1 MNNSIDTPQVETS
14 SVRSTKQLSHAEMD
28 AHRVQITIFRDKSAS
43 VVSRINTVWAGVVK
57 SASNPQ
63 VFKDKGSCYLIKMAG
78 FGEKRS
84 LKGSLRSDEN
94 MVEVWGVEGDLDNE
108 FLTMDA
114 ALCLLEK
121 AGIEALFYTS
131 PSHGVVKPPHSLG
144 GPRLRVLAPA
154 SCAHTPAERKQLT
167 AKLNTALKGNLAPES
182 FTASQSYYFG
192 SVEGVAYEARRV
204 RGQFIDLI
212 EGLGETYPPST
223 KGTGLGTS
231 SKIKSEFPEATGGT
245 VGLQAQALQ
254 DIASG
259 AVYHTSLIRLAAS
272 LIATGMAPGAVVN
285 HLRALMDASEGPHD
299 KRWSERRAAIPSM
312 VNSASVK
319 FAPIDDDLQAARR
332 DYQKRENQRIG
343 DGCPSVP
350 VAELVDIETAHTRYV
365 FMSDGSRVADIF
377 NPGYDLAYSDFAN
390 TTAASK
396 VLVRRPPD
404 DDGNERPGKLTP
416 ISEVWRAS
424 PKRKT
429 VVTRTFKAG
438 ADITLLDPTGRMAL
452 NTWRPY
458 DRSLVVEDMQA
469 SGIYLFIYHVNFLF
483 PDPADAK
490 RFLDW
495 LAHIEQHPGEL
506 PHTGWV
512 HIARSFGMG
521 RNWLASV
528 LTRVWAGNVAANMDL
543 VGLLRTGF
551 NGQLSRKV
559 LAVVDEIRE
568 GGSDSQWAHAE
579 KMKSLITEET
589 RLINPKYGRQTVE
602 YNACRWLMFSNHLT
616 AIPMDEEDRRF
627 EVVVLDAQPRPLA
640 YYTKLYEALKNPLFI
655 AAVAR
660 WLGERDISGFSPG
673 RHAVKTESKLA
684 AAKACQSTMSAQC
697 EMLVEHWPSD
707 LIRSNHLYD
716 VLDGRFN
723 TGSLNPSH
731 RRTMDQFGVVSLG
744 RTVKI
749 EGTVTRISII
759 RNKERWTS
767 ATAEDIECEVAKAS
781 LGHSSAS
788 SFLLRCSA
796 GETEKEDSTTRLDG

>member
-1 MNNSIDTPQVETS
+1 MNNSDETPQVKTS
-14 SVRSTKQLSHAEMD
+14 SVRSTKQTSHAEMD
-28 AHRVQITIFRDKSAS
+28 AHCLQVSVFPDKSAS
-43 VVSRINTVWAGVVK
+43 SVSRISMVWADVVK
-57 SASNPQ
+57 SASNPK
-63 VFKDKGSCYLIKMAG
+63 VFKDKGSCHLIKMAV
-78 FGEKRS
+78 FGERRS

-94 MVEVWGVEGDLDNE
+94 MLEVWGIEGDLDNE
-108 FLTMDA
+108 SLTMDA
-114 ALCLLEK
+114 AVCLLEK
-121 AGIEALFYTS
+121 AGIEALVYTS
-131 PSHGVVKPPHSLG
+131 PSHGVVNPPHSLG
-144 GPRLRVLAPA
+144 GPRLRVLTPA
-154 SCAHTPAERKQLT
+154 SCAHRRDERKRLT
-167 AKLNTALKGNLAPES
+167 AKLNTALGGNLATES
-182 FTASQSYYFG
+182 FTASQCYYFG

-204 RGQFIDLI
+204 KGQFIDLV
-212 EGLGETYPPST
+212 EGLAETYPPSA

-231 SKIKSEFPEATGGT
+231 SKIKSEFPEPTGVT
-245 VGLQAQALQ
+245 VGLHAQALQ

-272 LIATGMAPGAVVN
+272 FIATGMAPGAVVN
-285 HLRALMDASEGPHD
+285 HLRALMDASEGAHD
-299 KRWSERRAAIPSM
+299 QRWKYRRDSIPSM
-312 VNSASVK
+312 VDSAGMK
-319 FAPIDDDLQAARR
+319 FLPISDDLHVARR

-343 DGCPSVP
+343 DSCRSVP

-396 VLVRRPPD
+396 VLVKRPPD

-438 ADITLLDPTGRMAL
+438 ADITLLDPVGRLAL
-452 NTWRPY
+452 NTWHPY
-458 DRSLVVEDMQA
+458 DRSLVVEDMQVA
-469 SGIYLFIYHVNFLF
+469 GIDLFIDHVNFLF

-616 AIPMDEEDRRF
+616 AIPMDEGDRRF

-660 WLGERDISGFSPG
+660 LLGKRDISGFSPG

-707 LIRSNHLYD
+707 LIQAKHVYD
-716 VLDGRFN
+716 VLDGRFT

-731 RRTMDQFGVVSLG
+731 RRTLEHFDVVSLG
-744 RTVKI
+744 RTVRLD
-749 EGTVTRISII
+749 GTATRILII
-759 RNKERWTS
+759 RNKELWKQ
-767 ATAEDIECEVAKAS
+767 ATPEDIEAEVAKAN
-781 LGHSSAS
+781 LGHQSAS
-788 SFLLRCSA
+788 AFLLRCSS
-796 GETEKEDSTTRLDG
+796 GETAQEAAISAFL